1 MLNVRSQTVH
11 PEGVL
16 GGWVSQDHVRVVEHV
31 QSVQGKGINLE
42 FIQGELTVR
51 VEADIADPSQCA
63 GQFFREAGRGLSSH
77 WWVGGEGHKS
87 QLSPGSPPPCPG
99 KRAWVTSG
107 VVIEGPP
114 SRAHW

>member
-1 MLNVRSQTVH
+1 MRSQTVH

-16 GGWVSQDHVRVVEHV
+16 SGWVSQDHVRVVEHV

-77 WWVGGEGHKS
+77 WRVGGEGQKS
-87 QLSPGSPPPCPG
+87 QLSPGSPPPCSG
-99 KRAWVTSG
+99 KRAWVIPG
-107 VVIEGPP
+107 VVTEGPP
-114 SRAHW
+114 SKAHW